1 MRAVI
6 CKEFAPYK
14 NLTVEEVA
22 DPQAGPGQVVI
33 DVKAAGVN
41 FPDILLVEGKYQM
54 KPPLPFT
61 PGGEVSGTI
70 AAVGDGVEG
79 FKAGDRVVAATLL
92 DGFAEKVVTAANQVA
107 PIPDSMPFDEAAA
120 LITTYA
126 TTIHALKQRGDLK
139 SGETLVV
146 LGAGGGVGTAAC
158 QLGKAYGARV
168 IGCAR
173 GKEKLEAARQAG
185 ADELVDYDSED
196 LKARL
201 KELTGGKGAD
211 VVYHAAGGTGVG
223 VLRRLFRAGHAR
235 AGLGRSLPGHR
246 FRCWRHTENAA
257 EPGPV
262 EQPRYPGRV
271 LGRLGRPVPTGK
283 REKHGRTLRALRGRQ
298 DQAHGL
304 GQLSARRCHQGLR
317 RSDAASRQGQGGADG
332 LAGLPT
338 IAAG

>member
-6 CKEFAPYK
+6 CKEFAPYQ
-14 NLTVEEVA
+14 NLTVEEVE
-22 DPQAGPGQVVI
+22 DPVAGPGQVVI

-70 AAVGDGVEG
+70 ASVGDGVQG

-92 DGFAEKVVTAANQVA
+92 NGFAEKVVTAANQVA

-126 TTIHALKQRGDLK
+126 TTIHALKQRAGLK

-173 GKEKLEAARQAG
+173 GEDKLAAAKEAG
-185 ADELVDYDSED
+185 ADELVDYDGED

-201 KELTGGKGAD
+201 KELTEGKGAN
-211 VVYHAAGGTGVG
+211 VVYDAVGGNYSEPAMRALGWGGRFLVIGFAAGDIPKMPLNLALLNSRDIRGVFWG
-223 VLRRLFRAGHAR
+223 AWAGQFPQENGQNMAELFELYVAGKIKPMVSASYPLDDVTKAFDDLMQRRVKGKVVLTA
-235 AGLGRSLPGHR
+235 
-246 FRCWRHTENAA
+246 
-257 EPGPV
+257 
-262 EQPRYPGRV
+262 
-271 LGRLGRPVPTGK
+271 
-283 REKHGRTLRALRGRQ
+283 
-298 DQAHGL
+298 
-304 GQLSARRCHQGLR
+304 
-317 RSDAASRQGQGGADG
+317 
-332 LAGLPT
+332 
-338 IAAG
+338 

>member
-22 DPQAGPGQVVI
+22 DPQAGQGQVVI

-54 KPPLPFT
+54 KPRLPFT

-79 FKAGDRVVAATLL
+79 FKEGDRVVAATLL

-107 PIPDSMPFDEAAA
+107 PIPENMPFDEAAA

-126 TTIHALKQRGDLK
+126 TTIHALKQRAELK

-173 GKEKLEAARQAG
+173 GEEKLAAAKQAG

-211 VVYHAAGGTGVG
+211 VVYDAVGGGYSEQAMRALGWGGRFLVIGFAAGDIPKMPLNLALLNSRDIRGVFWG
-223 VLRRLFRAGHAR
+223 AWAGQFPQENGRNMAELFELYVAGRIKPMVSASYPLEEVTNAFDDLVQRRVKGKVVL
-235 AGLGRSLPGHR
+235 
-246 FRCWRHTENAA
+246 T
-257 EPGPV
+257 
-262 EQPRYPGRV
+262 
-271 LGRLGRPVPTGK
+271 T
-283 REKHGRTLRALRGRQ
+283 
-298 DQAHGL
+298 
-304 GQLSARRCHQGLR
+304 
-317 RSDAASRQGQGGADG
+317 
-332 LAGLPT
+332 
-338 IAAG
+338 

>member
-6 CKEFAPYK
+6 CKEFAPYQ
-14 NLTVEEVA
+14 NLTVEEVE
-22 DPQAGPGQVVI
+22 DPVAGPGQVVI

-70 AAVGDGVEG
+70 AAIGEGVQG

-92 DGFAEKVVTAANQVA
+92 NGFAEKVVTAANQVA

-126 TTIHALKQRGDLK
+126 TTIHALKQRAGLK

-173 GKEKLEAARQAG
+173 GEDKLAAAKEAG
-185 ADELVDYDSED
+185 ADELVDYDGED

-201 KELTGGKGAD
+201 KELTEGKGAD
-211 VVYHAAGGTGVG
+211 VVYDAVGGNYSEPAMRALGWGGRFLVIGFAAGDIPKMPLNLALLNSRDIRGVFWG
-223 VLRRLFRAGHAR
+223 AWAGQFPQENGQNMAELFELYVAGKIKPMVSASYPLDDVTKAFDDLMQRRVKGKVVLTA
-235 AGLGRSLPGHR
+235 
-246 FRCWRHTENAA
+246 
-257 EPGPV
+257 
-262 EQPRYPGRV
+262 
-271 LGRLGRPVPTGK
+271 
-283 REKHGRTLRALRGRQ
+283 
-298 DQAHGL
+298 
-304 GQLSARRCHQGLR
+304 
-317 RSDAASRQGQGGADG
+317 
-332 LAGLPT
+332 
-338 IAAG
+338 

>member
-1 MRAVI
+1 MKAVI

-14 NLTVEEVA
+14 NLTVQEVA
-22 DPQAGPGQVVI
+22 DPEAGPGQVVI
-33 DVKAAGVN
+33 DVKASGVN

-70 AAVGDGVEG
+70 SAVGEGVQG
-79 FKAGDRVVAATLL
+79 FKEGDRVVAATLL
-92 DGFAEKVVTAANQVA
+92 DGFAEKVATAASQVA

-126 TTIHALKQRGDLK
+126 TTIHALKQRAELK

-158 QLGKAYGARV
+158 QLGKAYGATV

-173 GKEKLEAARQAG
+173 GEEKLAAAKEAG
-185 ADELVDYDSED
+185 ADELVDYDQED

-211 VVYHAAGGTGVG
+211 VVYDAVGGGYSEPAMRALGWGGRFLVIGFAAGDIPKMPLNLALLNSRDIRGVFWG
-223 VLRRLFRAGHAR
+223 AWAGQFPQENGQNMAELFELYVAGKIKPMVSASYPLDQVTDAFDDLMQRRVKGKVVLTA
-235 AGLGRSLPGHR
+235 
-246 FRCWRHTENAA
+246 
-257 EPGPV
+257 
-262 EQPRYPGRV
+262 
-271 LGRLGRPVPTGK
+271 
-283 REKHGRTLRALRGRQ
+283 
-298 DQAHGL
+298 
-304 GQLSARRCHQGLR
+304 
-317 RSDAASRQGQGGADG
+317 
-332 LAGLPT
+332 
-338 IAAG
+338 

>member
-79 FKAGDRVVAATLL
+79 FKVGDRVVAATLL

-211 VVYHAAGGTGVG
+211 VVYDAVGGGYSEPAMRALGWGGRFLVIGFAAGDIPKMPLNLALLNSRDIRGVFWG
-223 VLRRLFRAGHAR
+223 AWAGQFPQENGKNMAELFELYVAGKIKPMVSASYPLDDVTKAFDDLMQRRVKGKVVLTA
-235 AGLGRSLPGHR
+235 
-246 FRCWRHTENAA
+246 
-257 EPGPV
+257 
-262 EQPRYPGRV
+262 
-271 LGRLGRPVPTGK
+271 
-283 REKHGRTLRALRGRQ
+283 
-298 DQAHGL
+298 
-304 GQLSARRCHQGLR
+304 
-317 RSDAASRQGQGGADG
+317 
-332 LAGLPT
+332 
-338 IAAG
+338 